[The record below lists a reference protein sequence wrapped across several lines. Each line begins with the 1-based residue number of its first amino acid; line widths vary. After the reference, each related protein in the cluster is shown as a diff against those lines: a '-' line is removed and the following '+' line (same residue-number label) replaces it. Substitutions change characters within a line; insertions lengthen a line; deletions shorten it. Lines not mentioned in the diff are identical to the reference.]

1 MTLPSDNRLTDAPM
15 TPVGAGAARPEVL
28 ARKSSWDQT
37 SIQWDAAAS
46 AGCLERND
54 AKRLADYGGHG
65 MFLACSALSA
75 SITDAVRH
83 GELPIV
89 DETLPATT

>member
-1 MTLPSDNRLTDAPM
+1 MTLRADNRLTDAPM
-15 TPVGAGAARPEVL
+15 TLVRCRRCAADLL
-28 ARKSSWDQT
+28 ARKSSWNQT
-37 SIQWDAAAS
+37 SVQWDAAAS

>member
-1 MTLPSDNRLTDAPM
+1 MTLRADNRLTEAPM
-15 TPVGAGAARPEVL
+15 TVVRCRRCAADVL
-28 ARKSSWDQT
+28 ARKSSWNQT
-37 SIQWDAAAS
+37 SVQWDAVAS
-46 AGCLERND
+46 ARCLERND
-54 AKRLADYGGHG
+54 AQRLTAYGGHG

-89 DETLPATT
+89 DETLSASP